1 MRLSDLSR
9 PYITVAAAVEAKHLV
24 AGRRANVNRPYFHSS
39 QLSLGRRPWPAQHVR
54 FPVSAEPAA
63 EPRLGVAV
71 RPGPTFMDQQ
81 PAPGAHPRATGP
93 GKRQSEPSDEAVD
106 VLARSIQL
114 GAGAGA
120 CGILFGA
127 TSSIIRGV
135 KTPVLFSLVSGF
147 QWFGISS
154 VFYGARKLAIARY
167 GPEHNVTPA
176 QKVGASAIAG
186 AVSVVPVGLL
196 LRGPR
201 SILPG
206 SVIFSL
212 LGAGGQIASNR
223 WSGSENS
230 PKSSG
235 WFTSKWS
242 PMTKLSDEEY
252 KVMLEEKILRVE
264 ADLAILD
271 ENKAV
276 LLAEEQAKI
285 KAAEEPSSKE

>member
-1 MRLSDLSR
+1 M
-9 PYITVAAAVEAKHLV
+9 
-24 AGRRANVNRPYFHSS
+24 
-39 QLSLGRRPWPAQHVR
+39 
-54 FPVSAEPAA
+54 
-63 EPRLGVAV
+63 
-71 RPGPTFMDQQ
+71 
-81 PAPGAHPRATGP
+81 
-93 GKRQSEPSDEAVD
+93 
-106 VLARSIQL
+106 
-114 GAGAGA
+114 
-120 CGILFGA
+120 
-127 TSSIIRGV
+127 
-135 KTPVLFSLVSGF
+135 
-147 QWFGISS
+147 
-154 VFYGARKLAIARY
+154 AIARY

-212 LGAGGQIASNR
+212 LGAGGQVASNR
-223 WSGSENS
+223 WSGSEE
-230 PKSSG
+230 PAKKSNG

-271 ENKAV
+271 ENKAA
-276 LLAEEQAKI
+276 LLAEEQSKT
-285 KAAEEPSSKE
+285 KAATESSSKE

>member
-1 MRLSDLSR
+1 M
-9 PYITVAAAVEAKHLV
+9 
-24 AGRRANVNRPYFHSS
+24 G
-39 QLSLGRRPWPAQHVR
+39 
-54 FPVSAEPAA
+54 
-63 EPRLGVAV
+63 
-71 RPGPTFMDQQ
+71 QQ
-81 PAPGAHPRATGP
+81 PAPETLARATGT
-93 GKRQSEPSDEAVD
+93 GTRRSEQPDEAVD
-106 VLARSIQL
+106 VLAKSIQL
-114 GAGAGA
+114 GAGAGV

-154 VFYGARKLAIARY
+154 VFYGTRKMAVARY

-212 LGAGGQIASNR
+212 LGAGGQLASNS
-223 WSGSENS
+223 WSGSET
-230 PKSSG
+230 PAKKSNG

-242 PMTKLSDEEY
+242 PMTKLSDEDY

-271 ENKAV
+271 ENRAA
-276 LLAEEQAKI
+276 LLAEEESRPKPATESST
-285 KAAEEPSSKE
+285 KA

>member
-1 MRLSDLSR
+1 
-9 PYITVAAAVEAKHLV
+9 
-24 AGRRANVNRPYFHSS
+24 
-39 QLSLGRRPWPAQHVR
+39 
-54 FPVSAEPAA
+54 
-63 EPRLGVAV
+63 
-71 RPGPTFMDQQ
+71 MDQQ
-81 PAPGAHPRATGP
+81 PAPEALPRATGP
-93 GKRQSEPSDEAVD
+93 GKRHSEPADEAAD
-106 VLARSIQL
+106 VLAKSIQL
-114 GAGAGA
+114 GAGAGV
-120 CGILFGA
+120 CGVLFGA

-135 KTPVLFSLVSGF
+135 RTPVLFSIVSGF

-154 VFYGARKLAIARY
+154 VFYGARKMAIARY

-212 LGAGGQIASNR
+212 LGAGGQVASNR
-223 WSGSENS
+223 WSGSEE
-230 PKSSG
+230 PAKKSNG

-271 ENKAV
+271 ENKAA
-276 LLAEEQAKI
+276 LLAEEQSKT
-285 KAAEEPSSKE
+285 KAATESSSKE